1 MERVPNRRKARQHRT
16 RYSHNVEVAP
26 RVHAAIDVLGE
37 RMNMNNT
44 DVVAE
49 LLASY
54 LHDRPML
61 AAAVLAE
68 LIPAEKAAPPRIEWP
83 QVGVP
88 AGRMEVRRG

>member
-37 RMNMNNT
+37 RMDMNNT

-49 LLASY
+49 LLAAY
-54 LHDRPML
+54 LHDRPL
-61 AAAVLAE
+61 LALAIAAAL
-68 LIPAEKAAPPRIEWP
+68 PQRQAAPPARIEWP

-88 AGRMEVRRG
+88 ANKVEVRRG